1 MGNAAAGGL
10 EQEPADGR
18 EARSSVGAASTMSEP
33 TLTLQMKQPA
43 PPKLPIPPEE
53 ELDERFNAVL
63 SSMNLPPDKL
73 KLLSQYDSEKKW
85 ELVCDQ
91 ERFQV
96 KSPPATYLSKIKS
109 FYHDQ
114 GVVSRRLKK
123 KIQDATQV
131 LKALEISLR
140 TNHIGWAQEFL
151 NEQNNG
157 LDVLVEYLSYAQSD
171 SSFDVECVENGGTL
185 SDRPKPVDR
194 SMEDIIRSSSGVGGG
209 GSHSHGVTRAARA
222 LTVRISATL
231 SHKMHK
237 KSHLS
242 QQRDDVHV
250 CIMCLRAIMNY
261 QSGFN
266 LVMTHPRC
274 VNEITLS
281 LNSRNPRTKALVLE
295 LLAAV
300 CLVRGGHDIIL
311 SAFDNFKEVSK
322 EKNRFEKLMEYFLN
336 DDNNI
341 DFMVACMQFINI
353 VVHSVENMNFRVHL
367 QYEFTHLGLDK
378 YLESLK
384 QTESE
389 KLQVQIQA
397 YLDNVLDVG
406 ALLED
411 AEHRGGVLE
420 HLEDLQDANLQL
432 SARLQEMESQTTERI
447 SELETQLMQAT
458 KETELLKES
467 LRESCSQ
474 VSSLQQRERERELD
488 REREKD
494 REQLSASISQSSSE
508 LEQKIQELQDKGLIQ
523 VGRNASGGLD
533 IQVVPV
539 RVVEYIQSPP
549 STVQTRSPAS
559 TLSSSPPP
567 PAAPGGP
574 PPPPPPPQSGD
585 VMIAAPPAP
594 PPPGAGP
601 PPPPPP
607 PTCAGPPPPPPLP
620 GVGPPPPPP
629 PPPGVGPPPPP
640 PPPGGG
646 PPPPPPP
653 PGGGPPPPPP
663 PPGGGPPP
671 PPGVPDTQSGFK
683 NKKPIQ
689 TRYKMPLLNWQALKP
704 NQVSGTVFN
713 ELDDD
718 QILGE
723 LNMDVFEEQFKTRA
737 QGTPADLSKIK
748 IKTQKTPRKT
758 SLIDANKAKNLA
770 ITLRKGG
777 MNPSTICTAIETY
790 DQQAL
795 SIDFLELIEHFIPSD
810 FEMKLL
816 VNYEKDGR
824 PLEDLTGEDRFIL
837 RFGKIPRLTQRI
849 HTLTFMGNF
858 PESVRRLQPQLDSI
872 IAASM
877 SIKSSAKLK
886 KILEIV
892 LAFGNYMNSSKR
904 GAAYGFRLQSLD
916 LLLETKSTDRTQTL
930 LQFMTSIIVEKYPD
944 LVNFHTELRFIDK
957 AALVS
962 LDSILQ
968 NIRSLERGME
978 MTKKEFLVQDDSPVL
993 KEFIKT
999 NSEQLESLIKD
1010 SKTAQEAYVSVVE
1023 YFGENPKTTQPSM
1036 FFPMF
1041 GRFIKAYKT
1050 AQQEIEQKKK
1060 MEIGAC
1066 EVKETPPIKAGGQ
1079 KGPMTPKMPQ
1089 MDLIAELK
1097 KKQLKPP
1104 VREGKDGALEDII
1117 TDLRNTPYRRT
1128 DGRRPAQ
1135 RQDT

>member
-1 MGNAAAGGL
+1 MGNAAGGAL
-10 EQEPADGR
+10 DYEPADGR
-18 EARSSVGAASTMSEP
+18 EARNSVGASSTMSDPTP
-33 TLTLQMKQPA
+33 TLQKKKSA
-43 PPKLPIPPEE
+43 PPKLPMPPEQ
-53 ELDERFNAVL
+53 ELEERFNVVL
-63 SSMNLPPDKL
+63 GYMNLPPDKL
-73 KLLSQYDSEKKW
+73 KLLSQYDNEKKW

-96 KSPPATYLSKIKS
+96 KSPPSTYLAKIKS
-109 FYHDQ
+109 FYQDQ
-114 GVVSRRLKK
+114 GGVSRRSKK
-123 KIQDATQV
+123 RIQDATQV
-131 LKALEISLR
+131 LKDLEISLR

-151 NEQNNG
+151 NEQNKG
-157 LDVLVEYLSYAQSD
+157 LDVLVEYLSHAQSD
-171 SSFDVECVENGGTL
+171 TCFDVETVENGGTL
-185 SDRPKPVDR
+185 SDRGKSAGR
-194 SMEDIIRSSSGVGGG
+194 SMEDLTKSPSSSQ
-209 GSHSHGVTRAARA
+209 SHGMTRAARA
-222 LTVRISATL
+222 LTVRISSTL
-231 SHKMHK
+231 VNKMHK
-237 KSHLS
+237 KPHLS
-242 QQRDDVHV
+242 SQRDDVHV

-281 LNSRNPRTKALVLE
+281 LNSKNPRTKALVLE

-311 SAFDNFKEVSK
+311 SAFDNFKEVSR
-322 EKNRFEKLMEYFLN
+322 EKNRFEKLMEYFIS

-378 YLESLK
+378 YLENLK

-411 AEHRGGVLE
+411 AENRGGVLE
-420 HLEDLQDANLQL
+420 HVDELQEHNIQL
-432 SARLQEMESQTTERI
+432 NARLQEIETQTTERI
-447 SELETQLMQAT
+447 SDLETQFMQAT

-467 LRESCSQ
+467 LRDSCSQ

-494 REQLSASISQSSSE
+494 RERLSSSVTQTTSE
-508 LEQKIQELQDKGLIQ
+508 LDQKIQELQEKGLIRL
-523 VGRNASGGLD
+523 GRTASGGLD

-539 RVVEYIQSPP
+539 TVVEYVQSPAG
-549 STVQTRSPAS
+549 AS
-559 TLSSSPPP
+559 QLSSPDSAESTSTASSPLASPPP
-567 PAAPGGP
+567 PPPPPPLPGGPGQIAPPPPPPPPPPPGGFGMASPPPPPPLPGAGP
-574 PPPPPPPQSGD
+574 PPPPPP
-585 VMIAAPPAP
+585 P

-607 PTCAGPPPPPPLP
+607 PGA
-620 GVGPPPPPP
+620 
-629 PPPGVGPPPPP
+629 
-640 PPPGGG
+640 
-646 PPPPPPP
+646 
-653 PGGGPPPPPP
+653 GPPPPPP

-671 PPGVPDTQSGFK
+671 PPGAPDSQSGFK
-683 NKKPIQ
+683 SKKAIQ
-689 TRYKMPLLNWQALKP
+689 TKFKMPLLNWQALKP
-704 NQVSGTVFN
+704 NQVTGTVFN
-713 ELDDD
+713 ELDDE
-718 QILGE
+718 QVLGD
-723 LNMDVFEEQFKTRA
+723 LNMEMFEEQFKTRA
-737 QGTPADLSKIK
+737 QGNPTDLSKVK
-748 IKTQKTPRKT
+748 KKTVQKTPSKT
-758 SLIDANKAKNLA
+758 SLIDSNKAKNLA
-770 ITLRKGG
+770 ITLRKGR
-777 MNPSTICTAIETY
+777 MNPSDICTAIEMY
-790 DQQAL
+790 DQQSL
-795 SIDFLELIEHFIPSD
+795 SIDLLELLEHFIPSD

-816 VNYEKDGR
+816 ANYEKDGR
-824 PLEDLTGEDRFIL
+824 PLEELTDEDQFIL
-837 RFGKIPRLTQRI
+837 RFGKIPRLSQRI
-849 HTLTFMGNF
+849 NTLTFMGNF
-858 PESVRRLQPQLDSI
+858 PESVKRLQPQLNSI

-877 SIKSSAKLK
+877 SVKSSTKLK

-892 LAFGNYMNSSKR
+892 LAFGNYMNSSKK

-930 LQFMTSIIVEKYPD
+930 LHFITNIIQEKYPD
-944 LVNFHTELRFIDK
+944 LANFHTELHFVDK

-968 NIRSLERGME
+968 DIHSLERGME
-978 MTKKEFLVQDDSPVL
+978 MTKKEFLVQDDSTVL

-1010 SKTAQEAYVSVVE
+1010 GKTAQEAYGSVVE

-1041 GRFIKAYKT
+1041 GRFIRAYKT
-1050 AQQEIEQKKK
+1050 AQQGIEQRKK
-1060 MEIGAC
+1060 MESESC
-1066 EVKETPPIKAGGQ
+1066 EVKESPSPNKAAAQ
-1079 KGPMTPKMPQ
+1079 KGPGMPKMPQ

-1097 KKQLKPP
+1097 KRQVKSP

-1128 DGRRPAQ
+1128 DGRRPPQ

>member
-1 MGNAAAGGL
+1 MGNAAAGVL
-10 EQEPADGR
+10 EQQPAEGR
-18 EARSSVGAASTMSEP
+18 EARNSVGAASGMSNPTP
-33 TLTLQMKQPA
+33 TLQKKQPA
-43 PPKLPIPPEE
+43 PPKLPMPPEE
-53 ELDERFNAVL
+53 ELEERFNLVL
-63 SSMNLPPDKL
+63 SHMNLPPDKL
-73 KLLSQYDSEKKW
+73 KLLSQYDNEKKW

-96 KSPPATYLSKIKS
+96 KSPPSTYLAKIKS
-109 FYHDQ
+109 LYQDQ
-114 GVVSRRLKK
+114 GGVSRRLKK
-123 KIQDATQV
+123 RIQDATQV
-131 LKALEISLR
+131 LKDLEISLR

-151 NEQNNG
+151 NEQNKG
-157 LDVLVEYLSYAQSD
+157 LDVLVEYLSHAQSD
-171 SSFDVECVENGGTL
+171 VSFEVESVENGGTL
-185 SDRPKPVDR
+185 SDKGKPAER
-194 SMEDIIRSSSGVGGG
+194 SMEDLTSTKSYSS
-209 GSHSHGVTRAARA
+209 SHSHGMTRAARA
-222 LTVRISATL
+222 LTVRISSTL
-231 SHKMHK
+231 GNKMHK
-237 KSHLS
+237 KSHS
-242 QQRDDVHV
+242 SYQRDDVHV

-311 SAFDNFKEVSK
+311 SAFDNFKDVSR
-322 EKNRFEKLMEYFLN
+322 ERNRFEKLMEYFIN
-336 DDNNI
+336 DDSNI

-367 QYEFTHLGLDK
+367 QYEFTHLSLDK
-378 YLESLK
+378 YLERLK

-411 AEHRGGVLE
+411 AENRGGMLLHVD
-420 HLEDLQDANLQL
+420 DLQEHNAQL
-432 SARLQEMESQTTERI
+432 NARLEEIESRTGERI

-474 VSSLQQRERERELD
+474 VSALQQRERERELD

-494 REQLSASISQSSSE
+494 RERLSTSAPQTSSE
-508 LEQKIQELQDKGLIQ
+508 LEQRIQELQDKGLIRL
-523 VGRNASGGLD
+523 GRSASGGLD

-539 RVVEYIQSPP
+539 TVVEYVQAPASDAPP
-549 STVQTRSPAS
+549 S
-559 TLSSSPPP
+559 
-567 PAAPGGP
+567 APDSVSESAVSAP
-574 PPPPPPPQSGD
+574 PPPPPPPPGGAGE
-585 VMIAAPPAP
+585 VTAAPPPPPPPPPLPGTSGAVPPPPPPPP

-607 PTCAGPPPPPPLP
+607 LGA
-620 GVGPPPPPP
+620 
-629 PPPGVGPPPPP
+629 GPPPPP
-640 PPPGGG
+640 PPPGA
-646 PPPPPPP
+646 
-653 PGGGPPPPPP
+653 GPPPPPP

-671 PPGVPDTQSGFK
+671 PPGGGPPPPPGAPSTGLKS
-683 NKKPIQ
+683 KKPIQ
-689 TRYKMPLLNWQALKP
+689 TKFRLPLLNWQALKP
-704 NQVSGTVFN
+704 NQVTGTVFN
-713 ELDDD
+713 ELDDE
-718 QILGE
+718 QVLGE
-723 LNMDVFEEQFKTRA
+723 LNMDMFEDLFKTRA
-737 QGTPADLSKIK
+737 QGPPADLSSVKKKTVQKAPSKI
-748 IKTQKTPRKT
+748 
-758 SLIDANKAKNLA
+758 SLIDPNKAKNLA

-777 MNPSTICTAIETY
+777 MKPSAICTAIETY

-795 SIDFLELIEHFIPSD
+795 SIDFLELLEAFIPSD
-810 FEMKLL
+810 YEMKLL

-824 PLEDLTGEDRFIL
+824 PLDELTNEDQFIL
-837 RFGKIPRLTQRI
+837 QFGKIKRLKQRI
-849 HTLTFMGNF
+849 NTLTFMGNF
-858 PESVRRLQPQLDSI
+858 PETVKRIQPQLNSI

-916 LLLETKSTDRTQTL
+916 LLLETKSTDRSQTL
-930 LQFMTSIIVEKYPD
+930 LQFITSIIQEKYPD
-944 LVNFHTELRFIDK
+944 LVNFYTDLHFVDK

-962 LDSILQ
+962 LDGILQ
-968 NIRSLERGME
+968 DIRSLERGME
-978 MTKKEFLVQDDSPVL
+978 VTKKEFMVQDDSPVL
-993 KEFIKT
+993 KEFIKV
-999 NSEQLESLIKD
+999 NCEQLEALIKD
-1010 SKTAQEAYVSVVE
+1010 SKTAQEAYGSVVE

-1036 FFPMF
+1036 FFPLF
-1041 GRFIKAYKT
+1041 GRFLKGYKA

-1060 MEIGAC
+1060 MAC
-1066 EVKETPPIKAGGQ
+1066 ESTEEKEPSPSKAGAQ
-1079 KGPMTPKMPQ
+1079 KGPMMPKMPQ

-1097 KKQLKPP
+1097 KRQKPQ

-1117 TDLRNTPYRRT
+1117 TDLRNTPFRRG

-1135 RQDT
+1135 RQET

>member
-10 EQEPADGR
+10 EQQTTEGQR
-18 EARSSVGAASTMSEP
+18 EARNSVGAASGMSDPTP
-33 TLTLQMKQPA
+33 TLQKKQPA
-43 PPKLPIPPEE
+43 PPKLPMPPEE
-53 ELDERFNAVL
+53 ELEKRFNVVL
-63 SSMNLPPDKL
+63 SYMNLPPDKL
-73 KLLSQYDSEKKW
+73 KLLSQYDNEKKW

-96 KSPPATYLSKIKS
+96 KSPPSTYLAKIKS
-109 FYHDQ
+109 FYQDQ
-114 GVVSRRLKK
+114 GGVSRRLKK
-123 KIQDATQV
+123 RIQDATQV
-131 LKALEISLR
+131 LKDLEISLR

-157 LDVLVEYLSYAQSD
+157 LDVLVEYLSHAQSD
-171 SSFDVECVENGGTL
+171 ASFDVESVENGGTL
-185 SDRPKPVDR
+185 SDRGKPAER
-194 SMEDIIRSSSGVGGG
+194 SMEDLTKSPSSS
-209 GSHSHGVTRAARA
+209 HTHGMTRAARA
-222 LTVRISATL
+222 LTVRISSTL
-231 SHKMHK
+231 GNKMHK
-237 KSHLS
+237 KSHS
-242 QQRDDVHV
+242 SNQRDDVHV

-266 LVMTHPRC
+266 QVMTHPRC

-322 EKNRFEKLMEYFLN
+322 ERNRFEKLMEYFIN
-336 DDNNI
+336 DDSNI

-378 YLESLK
+378 YLEGLK

-411 AEHRGGVLE
+411 AENRGGVLE
-420 HLEDLQDANLQL
+420 HVDELQEHNVQL
-432 SARLQEMESQTTERI
+432 SVRLQEIENQTTGRI
-447 SELETQLMQAT
+447 SELETHLMQAT

-494 REQLSASISQSSSE
+494 RERLSTSAVQTPSE
-508 LEQKIQELQDKGLIQ
+508 LEEKIQELQDKGLIRL
-523 VGRNASGGLD
+523 GRSASGGLD

-539 RVVEYIQSPP
+539 KVVEYVQAQTPP
-549 STVQTRSPAS
+549 LAPAPAS
-559 TLSSSPPP
+559 VTQPSKASPESSPPGSVP
-567 PAAPGGP
+567 
-574 PPPPPPPQSGD
+574 
-585 VMIAAPPAP
+585 
-594 PPPGAGP
+594 
-601 PPPPPP
+601 
-607 PTCAGPPPPPPLP
+607 
-620 GVGPPPPPP
+620 PPPPPP
-629 PPPGVGPPPPP
+629 PPPGAPN
-640 PPPGGG
+640 
-646 PPPPPPP
+646 
-653 PGGGPPPPPP
+653 
-663 PPGGGPPP
+663 
-671 PPGVPDTQSGFK
+671 TQSGLK
-683 NKKPIQ
+683 SKKTIQ
-689 TRYKMPLLNWQALKP
+689 TKFRMPLLNWQALKP
-704 NQVSGTVFN
+704 NQVTGTVFN
-713 ELDDD
+713 ELDDE
-718 QILGE
+718 QVLGE
-723 LNMDVFEEQFKTRA
+723 LNMELFEEQFKTRA
-737 QGTPADLSKIK
+737 QGNPTDLSNMKK
-748 IKTQKTPRKT
+748 KVVQKAPSKM
-758 SLIDANKAKNLA
+758 SLIDPNKAKNLA

-777 MNPSTICTAIETY
+777 MNPAGICAAIETY
-790 DQQAL
+790 DQSLA
-795 SIDFLELIEHFIPSD
+795 IDFLELLEHFIPSD

-816 VNYEKDGR
+816 LNYEKEGR
-824 PLEDLTGEDRFIL
+824 PLEDLTNEDQFIL
-837 RFGKIPRLTQRI
+837 RFGKIPRLNQRI
-849 HTLTFMGNF
+849 NTLTFMGNF
-858 PESVRRLQPQLDSI
+858 PDTVKRLQPQLNSI

-877 SIKSSAKLK
+877 SIKSSTKLK

-916 LLLETKSTDRTQTL
+916 LLLETKSTDRSQTL
-930 LQFMTSIIVEKYPD
+930 LQFITGIIQEKYSD
-944 LVNFHTELRFIDK
+944 LANFHTDLHFVDK

-968 NIRSLERGME
+968 DIRSLERGME
-978 MTKKEFLVQDDSPVL
+978 MTKKEFLVQDDCPVL

-999 NSEQLESLIKD
+999 NSEQLEALIKD
-1010 SKTAQEAYVSVVE
+1010 SKTAQEAYGSVVE

-1036 FFPMF
+1036 FFPLF
-1041 GRFIKAYKT
+1041 GRFIKAYKV
-1050 AQQEIEQKKK
+1050 AQQQIQQKKK
-1060 MEIGAC
+1060 MES
-1066 EVKETPPIKAGGQ
+1066 ESEEKESSSPSKAGAQ
-1079 KGPMTPKMPQ
+1079 KGPMMPKMPQ

-1097 KKQLKPP
+1097 KRQVKPQ

>member
-10 EQEPADGR
+10 EQEPAEGR
-18 EARSSVGAASTMSEP
+18 EARNSVGAATGMSDP
-33 TLTLQMKQPA
+33 TPALQKKQPA
-43 PPKLPIPPEE
+43 PPKLPMPPEE
-53 ELDERFNAVL
+53 ELEARFNVVL
-63 SSMNLPPDKL
+63 SYMNLPPDKL
-73 KLLSQYDSEKKW
+73 KLLSNYDNEKKW

-96 KSPPATYLSKIKS
+96 KSPPSTYLTKIKS
-109 FYHDQ
+109 FYQDQ
-114 GVVSRRLKK
+114 GGVTRRQKK
-123 KIQDATQV
+123 RIQEATQV
-131 LKALEISLR
+131 LKDLEISLR

-151 NEQNNG
+151 NDDNKG
-157 LDVLVEYLSYAQSD
+157 LDILVEYLSHAQCD
-171 SSFDVECVENGGTL
+171 VSFDVESVENGSL
-185 SDRPKPVDR
+185 ASDKGKPAER
-194 SMEDIIRSSSGVGGG
+194 SMEDLTKSSSS
-209 GSHSHGVTRAARA
+209 SHSHGMTRAARA
-222 LTVRISATL
+222 LTVRISNTL
-231 SHKMHK
+231 GNKMHK
-237 KSHLS
+237 KSHS
-242 QQRDDVHV
+242 SSQRDDVHV

-274 VNEITLS
+274 VNAITLS
-281 LNSRNPRTKALVLE
+281 LNSKNPRTKALVLE

-322 EKNRFEKLMEYFLN
+322 ERNRFEKLMEYFIN
-336 DDNNI
+336 DDSNI

-411 AEHRGGVLE
+411 AENRGGVLE
-420 HLEDLQDANLQL
+420 HVDELQEHNTQL
-432 SARLQEMESQTTERI
+432 SARLQEINSQATERI

-474 VSSLQQRERERELD
+474 VSGLQQRERERELD

-494 REQLSASISQSSSE
+494 RERLSTSTPQTTSE
-508 LEQKIQELQDKGLIQ
+508 LEQKIQELQDKGLIRL
-523 VGRNASGGLD
+523 GRSASGGLD

-539 RVVEYIQSPP
+539 KVVEYVQVPAPAAQP
-549 STVQTRSPAS
+549 STPDSVSDSPSPAS
-559 TLSSSPPP
+559 SVSDSAVPP
-567 PAAPGGP
+567 
-574 PPPPPPPQSGD
+574 
-585 VMIAAPPAP
+585 
-594 PPPGAGP
+594 
-601 PPPPPP
+601 
-607 PTCAGPPPPPPLP
+607 
-620 GVGPPPPPP
+620 PPPPPP
-629 PPPGVGPPPPP
+629 PPPGGPGASPPPPP
-640 PPPGGG
+640 PPPPPPIAGGSAVPPPPPPPPPAPGGG

-653 PGGGPPPPPP
+653 PGAGPPPPPP

-671 PPGVPDTQSGFK
+671 PPGAPNTQSGLK
-683 NKKPIQ
+683 GKKTIQ
-689 TRYKMPLLNWQALKP
+689 TKFRMPLLNWQALKP
-704 NQVSGTVFN
+704 NQVKGTVFN
-713 ELDDD
+713 DLDDE
-718 QILGE
+718 QVLEE
-723 LNMDVFEEQFKTRA
+723 LNMEMFEEHFKTKA
-737 QGTPADLSKIK
+737 QGNPTDLSAMKK
-748 IKTQKTPRKT
+748 KVQKAPSKT
-758 SLIDANKAKNLA
+758 SLIDPNKAKNLA

-777 MNPSTICTAIETY
+777 MSPSKICTAIETY
-790 DQQAL
+790 DQESL
-795 SIDFLELIEHFIPSD
+795 SIDFLELLEPFIPSD

-816 VNYEKDGR
+816 LNYEKDGR
-824 PLEDLTGEDRFIL
+824 PLDDLTDEDQFIL
-837 RFGKIPRLTQRI
+837 RFGKIPRLSQRI
-849 HTLTFMGNF
+849 NTLTFMGNF
-858 PESVRRLQPQLDSI
+858 PETVKRLQPQLNSI

-877 SIKSSAKLK
+877 SIKSSTKLK

-904 GAAYGFRLQSLD
+904 GSAYGFRLQSLD
-916 LLLETKSTDRTQTL
+916 LLLETKSTDRSQTL
-930 LQFMTSIIVEKYPD
+930 LHFITNIILEKYAD
-944 LVNFHTELRFIDK
+944 LANFHTELHFVDK

-962 LDSILQ
+962 LDGILQ
-968 NIRSLERGME
+968 DIRSLERGME

-993 KEFIKT
+993 KEFIKK
-999 NSEQLESLIKD
+999 NSEQLDSLIKD
-1010 SKTAQEAYVSVVE
+1010 SKTAQEAYCSVVE
-1023 YFGENPKTTQPSM
+1023 YFGENSKTTQPSM

-1041 GRFIKAYKT
+1041 GRFIKAYKK
-1050 AQQEIEQKKK
+1050 AEEEIQQKKK
-1060 MEIGAC
+1060 MESQAND
-1066 EVKETPPIKAGGQ
+1066 VRDSPSPNKAGAQ
-1079 KGPMTPKMPQ
+1079 KGPMMPKMPQ

-1097 KKQLKPP
+1097 KRQVKPQ

-1135 RQDT
+1135 RQET